1 MAGKISPIAALTADD
16 LGPINTI
23 VAIVLPVTSALVATV
38 RMTTRKRMLIKFEA
52 DDAMFGLALV
62 GLCWVSCPSVMYH
75 FNTIL

>member
-38 RMTTRKRMLIKFEA
+38 RMTTRKHMLIKFEA

-62 GLCWVSCPSVMYH
+62 GLYWISYPS
-75 FNTIL
+75 NTSDVAL